1 MKGQTL
7 IKIIGLA
14 ATVVGA
20 GATIVGDM
28 VNEQKMKNEVAS
40 QVAKA
45 VANKK

>member
-1 MKGQTL
+1 MQGKTL

-14 ATVVGA
+14 ATILGA

-40 QVAKA
+40 EVAKA
-45 VANKK
+45 IANKN